1 MPRNKLENIGIP
13 SLDDDVFLS
22 DKKREKDNAEKV
34 MNIPIEDIIDF
45 PNHPFK
51 VKEDDE
57 MLDLIDSVSRV
68 GIISPA
74 IVRPKEDGKYEM
86 VAGHRRKYASLKN
99 DIKTLPCLSR
109 NLTDD
114 EAVIIMVDTN
124 LKQRQHILPSEKAWA
139 YKLKL
144 DAMKRQGKRTDL
156 TSVPVAQKLSNKTS
170 RQLLG
175 EQVGESQD
183 QVRRYI
189 RLTNLIDPI
198 LDMVDENKIAM
209 RPAVELSYLSSKEQV
224 CLHEF
229 MELNDCTPTH
239 DQAIR
244 MRKLHDSNELSNDK
258 IQEIMTEQKPNQI
271 EKVKITKSRI
281 NKFFSPKTSAK
292 EMEDEII
299 KALEFYQR
307 YKNRKRDRDAR

>member
-22 DKKREKDNAEKV
+22 DKKREEDNAEKV

-74 IVRPKEDGKYEM
+74 IVRPKKDGKYEM

-139 YKLKL
+139 YKLKY

-156 TSVPVAQKLSNKTS
+156 TFGPVGQKLSSIQKISN
-170 RQLLG
+170 
-175 EQVGESQD
+175 ESSDSVKQI
-183 QVRRYI
+183 QRYI
-189 RLTNLIDPI
+189 CLTNLIDSI

>member
-13 SLDDDVFLS
+13 SLDDDVFIS
-22 DKKREKDNAEKV
+22 DRKREEDNAEKV
-34 MNIPIEDIIDF
+34 INIPIKDIIDF

-68 GIISPA
+68 GVVSPV
-74 IVRPKEDGKYEM
+74 IVRPKDGKYEM
-86 VAGHRRKYASLKN
+86 IAGHRRKYACQKN

-139 YKLKL
+139 YKLKY

-156 TSVPVAQKLSNKTS
+156 TSGPLGQKLNSIQQISK
-170 RQLLG
+170 
-175 EQVGESQD
+175 ESDDSVKQI
-183 QVRRYI
+183 QRFI
-189 RLTNLIDPI
+189 RLTNLIDP
-198 LDMVDENKIAM
+198 LLNLVDENKIAM
-209 RPAVELSYLSSKEQV
+209 RPAVEISYLSSKEQAV
-224 CLHEF
+224 LYESIQ
-229 MELNDCTPTH
+229 LNECTPTH

-244 MRKLHDSNELSNDK
+244 LRKLHDSHELSNDK
-258 IQEIMTEQKPNQI
+258 IEEIMTEEKPNQV
-271 EKVKITKSRI
+271 EKVRISKSRI

-307 YKNRKRDRDAR
+307 YKNRKRDREAR

>member
-1 MPRNKLENIGIP
+1 MKI
-13 SLDDDVFLS
+13 LS
-22 DKKREKDNAEKV
+22 TS
-34 MNIPIEDIIDF
+34 

-57 MLDLIDSVSRV
+57 MLDLIDSVARV

-86 VAGHRRKYASLKN
+86 VAGHRRKYASVKN
-99 DIKTLPCLSR
+99 NIKTIPCLSR

-156 TSVPVAQKLSNKTS
+156 TSAPLEPKLLNRSNEELALQSPDSRAQI
-170 RQLLG
+170 Q
-175 EQVGESQD
+175 
-183 QVRRYI
+183 RYI

-229 MELNDCTPTH
+229 MELTVLRH
-239 DQAIR
+239 MIR
-244 MRKLHDSNELSNDK
+244 QSE
-258 IQEIMTEQKPNQI
+258 
-271 EKVKITKSRI
+271 
-281 NKFFSPKTSAK
+281 
-292 EMEDEII
+292 
-299 KALEFYQR
+299 
-307 YKNRKRDRDAR
+307 

>member
-13 SLDDDVFLS
+13 SLDDDVFMS
-22 DKKREKDNAEKV
+22 DRKREEDNAEKI

-74 IVRPKEDGKYEM
+74 IVRPKENGKYEM
-86 VAGHRRKYASLKN
+86 VAGHRRKYASERNNLR
-99 DIKTLPCLSR
+99 TLPCIVR
-109 NLTDD
+109 NMSDD

-139 YKLKL
+139 YKLKY
-144 DAMKRQGKRTDL
+144 DAIKRQGKRTDL
-156 TSVPVAQKLSNKTS
+156 TSGPLGQKLNSIQIISK
-170 RQLLG
+170 
-175 EQVGESQD
+175 ESEDSVKQI
-183 QVRRYI
+183 QRYI

-198 LDMVDENKIAM
+198 LDMVDANKIAL
-209 RPAVELSYLSSKEQV
+209 RPAVELSYLTSKEQSY
-224 CLHEF
+224 LFETMQF
-229 MELNDCTPTH
+229 NDCTPTH

-244 MRKLHDSNELSNDK
+244 MRKLHDSDELSSDK
-258 IQEIMTEQKPNQI
+258 IQEIMTEEKPNQV
-271 EKVKITKSRI
+271 EKLKITKSRI
-281 NKFFSPKTSAK
+281 TKFFSPKTSAK
-292 EMEDEII
+292 EMENEII
-299 KALEFYQR
+299 KALEYYQR
-307 YKNRKRDRDAR
+307 YKEHKRDRGAR

>member
-13 SLDDDVFLS
+13 SLDEDVFLS
-22 DKKREKDNAEKV
+22 DKKREEDNAEKV

-68 GIISPA
+68 GIISPC
-74 IVRPKEDGKYEM
+74 IVRPKENNKYEM
-86 VAGHRRKYASLKN
+86 IAGHRRKYASIKN

-144 DAMKRQGKRTDL
+144 DAMKRQGTRNDL
-156 TSVPVAQKLSNKTS
+156 TSRP
-170 RQLLG
+170 LG
-175 EQVGESQD
+175 EKLYSVKELSKEADDSARQIH
-183 QVRRYI
+183 RYI

-209 RPAVELSYLSSKEQV
+209 RPAVELSYLSSKEQA
-224 CLHEF
+224 CLYEF

-244 MRKLHDSNELSNDK
+244 MRKLHDGNELSNDK
-258 IQEIMTEQKPNQI
+258 IQEIMTEQKPNQVD
-271 EKVKITKSRI
+271 KVKITKSRI
-281 NKFFSPKTSAK
+281 TKFFSPKTSAK

-299 KALEFYQR
+299 RALEFYQR

>member
-13 SLDDDVFLS
+13 SLDEDVFIS
-22 DKKREKDNAEKV
+22 DKKREEDNAEKV
-34 MNIPIEDIIDF
+34 INIPINDIIDF

-57 MLDLIDSVSRV
+57 MLDLIDSVSRL

-74 IVRPKEDGKYEM
+74 IVRPKDGKYEM
-86 VAGHRRKYASLKN
+86 VAGHRRKYACQKN

-139 YKLKL
+139 YKLKY

-156 TSVPVAQKLSNKTS
+156 TSGPLGQKLNSIQQISK
-170 RQLLG
+170 
-175 EQVGESQD
+175 ESDDSVKQI
-183 QVRRYI
+183 QRFI
-189 RLTNLIDPI
+189 RLTNLIDPL
-198 LDMVDENKIAM
+198 LDLVDENKIAM
-209 RPAVELSYLSSKEQV
+209 RPAVEISYLSSKEQV
-224 CLHEF
+224 VLYESIQ
-229 MELNDCTPTH
+229 LNECTPTH

-244 MRKLHDSNELSNDK
+244 LRKLHDSHELSSDK
-258 IQEIMTEQKPNQI
+258 IEKIMTEEKPNQV
-271 EKVKITKSRI
+271 EKVRISKSRI
-281 NKFFSPKTSAK
+281 NKFFSPKTSTK
-292 EMEDEII
+292 EIEDEII

-307 YKNRKRDRDAR
+307 YKNRKRDREAR

>member
-13 SLDDDVFLS
+13 SLDEDVFLS
-22 DKKREKDNAEKV
+22 DKKREEDNAEKV
-34 MNIPIEDIIDF
+34 KNILIEDIIDF

-68 GIISPA
+68 GIISPC
-74 IVRPKEDGKYEM
+74 IVRPKENGKYEM
-86 VAGHRRKYASLKN
+86 VAGHRRKYASVKN
-99 DIKTLPCLSR
+99 DIKALPCLSR

-144 DAMKRQGKRTDL
+144 DAMKRQGKRNDL
-156 TSVPVAQKLSNKTS
+156 TSVPLAQKFEKKTS

-183 QVRRYI
+183 QIRRYI

-209 RPAVELSYLSSKEQV
+209 RPAVELSYLSSKEQA
-224 CLHEF
+224 CLYEF

-271 EKVKITKSRI
+271 DKVKITKSRI
-281 NKFFSPKTSAK
+281 TKFFSPKTSAK

-299 KALEFYQR
+299 RALEFYQR

>member
-22 DKKREKDNAEKV
+22 DKKREEDNAEKV
-34 MNIPIEDIIDF
+34 INIHIEDIIDF

-68 GIISPA
+68 GIISPV
-74 IVRPKEDGKYEM
+74 IVRPKDDGKFEM
-86 VAGHRRKYASLKN
+86 VAGHRRKYASIKN
-99 DIKTLPCLSR
+99 EIKTLPCLSR

-139 YKLKL
+139 YKLKY
-144 DAMKRQGKRTDL
+144 DAIKRQGKRTDL
-156 TSVPVAQKLSNKTS
+156 TSGPVGQKLNSIQKISNES
-170 RQLLG
+170 RDSIKQI
-175 EQVGESQD
+175 Q
-183 QVRRYI
+183 RYI

-209 RPAVELSYLSSKEQV
+209 RPAVELSYLSSKEQA
-224 CLHEF
+224 CLYEF

-244 MRKLHDSNELSNDK
+244 MRKLHDGNELSNDK
-258 IQEIMTEQKPNQI
+258 IQEIMTEQKPNQVD
-271 EKVKITKSRI
+271 KVKITKSRI
-281 NKFFSPKTSAK
+281 TKFFSPKTSAK

-299 KALEFYQR
+299 RALEFYQR